1 MWLLSLLFT
10 SLSLSYLSISINF
23 SGLYIISLAGS
34 NLASLTI
41 FTFFALIFVIVI
53 ASLTNTFIYRGTLPH
68 LNSSK
73 FAISIKSFYL
83 WLLSGIALVLL
94 SIAMTFFFGGG
105 ELSIEKSSLIKGL
118 YFSFIMALFP
128 GVAEEIC
135 FRWFFYGVLKRY
147 SSKFIAATFVGVVF
161 SLLHFNQVS
170 SVRDMVILMIGGL
183 SVNYLFCAIYERT
196 GSIWPGVIFHV
207 VWDVLSLNNIIHFSD
222 GSPLDENNIFVI
234 TLHTQNDLITG
245 GSFGF
250 ESSIFSVAIYLLAAL
265 AISYGFKKDQNE

>member
-10 SLSLSYLSISINF
+10 FVSLSYLSISINF
-23 SGLYIISLAGS
+23 SGLYIISLAES

-41 FTFFALIFVIVI
+41 FTFFALVFVIVI
-53 ASLTNTFIYRGTLPH
+53 ASLTNSFIYRGTLPH
-68 LNSSK
+68 LNSSA

-83 WLLSGIALVLL
+83 WLLLGVALVLM
-94 SIAMTFFFGGG
+94 SITLTFFFGGG
-105 ELSIEKSSLIKGL
+105 ELSIEKSSLIKSL

-128 GVAEEIC
+128 GVAEEVC
-135 FRWFFYGVLKRY
+135 FRWFFYGILKRY
-147 SSKFIAATFVGVVF
+147 SKKFIAATLVGVVF
-161 SLLHFNQVS
+161 SLLHFNQVN
-170 SVRDMVILMIGGL
+170 SVRDMVILMISGL

-222 GSPLDENNIFVI
+222 GSPIDENNIFVI

-245 GSFGF
+245 GGFGF
-250 ESSIFSVAIYLLAAL
+250 ESSIFSVTIYLIAAL
-265 AISYGFKKDQNE
+265 AILYNFKKDQN